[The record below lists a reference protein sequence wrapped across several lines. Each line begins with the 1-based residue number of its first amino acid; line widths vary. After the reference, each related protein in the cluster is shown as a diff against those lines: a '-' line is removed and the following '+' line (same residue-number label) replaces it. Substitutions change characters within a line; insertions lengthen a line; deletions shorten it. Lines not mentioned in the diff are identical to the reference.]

1 MTVMNIY
8 TMRQLLWNFRDYV
21 YVDKVR
27 RKIQNNK
34 IEVFIHLGFNEWKKL
49 LSRFAMEIAD
59 ERAMTEPGLRLQH
72 SAAACT
78 HRGTPTELTQTQKDL
93 EVARRRED
101 ALAKNIES
109 LNGRLEGK

>member
-78 HRGTPTELTQTQKDL
+78 HTQRDTHRIDTNTIKKR
-93 EVARRRED
+93 ARSKLPSTVFPKE
-101 ALAKNIES
+101 
-109 LNGRLEGK
+109 RLS